1 MVRSLAL
8 LPKSCQG
15 PVPPCQ
21 RAADHRSPA
30 PQVLSVCAAL
40 DAPGA
45 AFATGASRSDGGRAG
60 VVGAQTERLVTC
72 S

>member
-1 MVRSLAL
+1 M
-8 LPKSCQG
+8 
-15 PVPPCQ
+15 PPCQ

-30 PQVLSVCAAL
+30 PQVLSVRAAL
-40 DAPGA
+40 DALDA
-45 AFATGASRSDGGRAG
+45 AIATGVSRSDGGRAV